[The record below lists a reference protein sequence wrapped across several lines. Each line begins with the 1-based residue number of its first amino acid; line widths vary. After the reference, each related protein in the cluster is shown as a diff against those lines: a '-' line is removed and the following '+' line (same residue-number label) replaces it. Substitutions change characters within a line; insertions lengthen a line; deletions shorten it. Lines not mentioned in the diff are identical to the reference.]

1 MGNINLILE
10 EIKKELENF
19 VKDEIYRYREEILE
33 ISKEFIEK
41 NNDDIKKWSMAVLEK
56 RMEEDEFE
64 DLVLNKRDNL
74 ELLVLQKI
82 GESKIRR
89 DKFIDSL
96 SKCIINS
103 IVKSL

>member
-1 MGNINLILE
+1 MGKIELILE

-19 VKDEIYRYREEILE
+19 VKDEIYKYKKEILE

-41 NNDDIKKWSMAVLEK
+41 NNDDIEKWSVAVSEK
-56 RMEEDEFE
+56 RMEQDEFE

-74 ELLVLQKI
+74 ELLVLEKI
-82 GESKIRR
+82 GEGKIRR
-89 DKFIDSL
+89 DKFINSL